1 MRVCVRVCLYI
12 YITTKLTVTRWVTAI
27 KTCSFE
33 NQCVAT
39 GTAEMCPGY
48 NGSPLVC
55 VRQDTNT
62 TVLAGMQ
69 MFTYSCMEQGA
80 PSVYTEVA
88 ALRDWAD
95 YVSHTNPHI
104 LLI

>member
-39 GTAEMCPGY
+39 E
-48 NGSPLVC
+48 
-55 VRQDTNT
+55 QDEEFEPEDDHAQI
-62 TVLAGMQ
+62 VG
-69 MFTYSCMEQGA
+69 
-80 PSVYTEVA
+80 V
-88 ALRDWAD
+88 
-95 YVSHTNPHI
+95 
-104 LLI
+104 